1 MTESQELY
9 TTFLGALNESASI
22 NTFKDLFNVVQK
34 SRDQFKPNSSSLNSG
49 SIAKRAAG
57 LILTFPVLVSTA
69 IKIDNAILISKA
81 IERKCVSLLQI
92 LFSAVNLADYS
103 DTSNLYDYLSK
114 FHTNLD
120 SRDVPTLSLDDFIGA
135 MASGMREGAISF
147 DLEPQQVSAI
157 MEELRHINMEAKT
170 AINEGSLEDYNMRKD
185 AWGKMQIQHTI
196 YEGAGEDR
204 MAQYHNQRMAAS
216 KAQEDYWKYKKAE
229 EAKDRQMQR
238 AARGREAYEKDLQA
252 QIAAGNAARKDYERS
267 IQDQIAAGNAAR
279 REYEKDLQLRRTH
292 NYGGSDSA
300 KDFFKDQLLSGDIKK
315 ANELQPTNMA
325 VSFKVIT
332 GDNVNTLTGI
342 VGVKAKIYPVESTEI
357 LNRIADK
364 YQDSNWL
371 FRFIRASTGEL
382 SFWKDI
388 IFSLDKIKK
397 SAVNVAKGSPNAKLF
412 QLLERRA
419 ARNNAKFFKSNDANP
434 ITTLVISQD
443 EVEYLKKYKGV
454 NLNNPGTV
462 NTIFNG
468 YNLMGLV
475 ITNDAA
481 DYADFL
487 FDDGSGNFAR
497 LSYKALEREN
507 KDDSDYK
514 KIVNLLHQ
522 GGRI

>member
-185 AWGKMQIQHTI
+185 AWGKMQIQHEWFKGNKLI
-196 YEGAGEDR
+196 GD
-204 MAQYHNQRMAAS
+204 MSHHDNVFNQYHNQRMASA
-216 KAQEDYWKYKKAE
+216 KAQEDYWKNRAAN
-229 EAKDRQMQR
+229 EAK
-238 AARGREAYEKDLQA
+238 EKMLQA
-252 QIAAGNAARKDYERS
+252 QIKAGDAARK
-267 IQDQIAAGNAAR
+267 
-279 REYEKDLQLRRTH
+279 EYEKDLQLRSTH
-292 NYGGSDSA
+292 NYGGSDNA
-300 KDFFKDQLLSGDIKK
+300 KAFFKDQLLSSDIKK

-332 GDNVNTLTGI
+332 GNNVDTLTGI

-397 SAVNVAKGSPNAKLF
+397 SAVNVAKGSPNARLF

-497 LSYKALEREN
+497 LSYKSLEREN
-507 KDDSDYK
+507 KDDSDFK

>member
-9 TTFLGALNESASI
+9 TTFLGALNESAGI
-22 NTFKDLFNVVQK
+22 DTFRDLFNVVQK
-34 SRDQFKPNSSSLNSG
+34 SRDQFKLNNSAHSSG

-120 SRDVPTLSLDDFIGA
+120 QKDVATLSLDDFIGA

-147 DLEPQQVSAI
+147 DLEPSQVSAI
-157 MEELRHINMEAKT
+157 MEELRHINIEANT
-170 AINEGSLEDYNMRKD
+170 MLNESSLNDYSMKID
-185 AWGKMQIQHTI
+185 SWGKLHIQH
-196 YEGAGEDR
+196 EASNWQNLSSRQAEEDVAAR
-204 MAQYHNQRMAAS
+204 MARDIENGRRHKNS
-216 KAQEDYWKYKKAE
+216 NEV
-229 EAKDRQMQR
+229 KD
-238 AARGREAYEKDLQA
+238 
-252 QIAAGNAARKDYERS
+252 
-267 IQDQIAAGNAAR
+267 
-279 REYEKDLQLRRTH
+279 QL
-292 NYGGSDSA
+292 
-300 KDFFKDQLLSGDIKK
+300 KDQLLSGDVKK

-332 GDNVNTLTGI
+332 NGSVNTLTGVI
-342 VGVKAKIYPVESTEI
+342 GIKAKIYPVESTEI

-371 FRFIRASTGEL
+371 FKFLRVSTGEL
-382 SFWKDI
+382 SFIKDFL
-388 IFSLDKIKK
+388 FSVDKIKK
-397 SAVNVAKGSPNAKLF
+397 SAINVAKNSPNAKLF

-454 NLNNPGTV
+454 NLNNPGTA
-462 NTIFNG
+462 NTIFSG

-481 DYADFL
+481 DYAEFL
-487 FDDGSGNFAR
+487 FDDGSGNFER
-497 LSYKALEREN
+497 ISYQALEREN
-507 KDDSDYK
+507 KDNSDFK

>member
-9 TTFLGALNESASI
+9 TTFLGALNESAGI
-22 NTFKDLFNVVQK
+22 NTFRDLFNVVQN
-34 SRDQFKPNSSSLNSG
+34 SRDKWAKLGTKSLNSG

-57 LILTFPVLVSTA
+57 LILTFPVLVSTS
-69 IKIDNAILISKA
+69 IKIENAILISKA

-92 LFSAVNLADYS
+92 LFSAVNLADYN

-120 SRDVPTLSLDDFIGA
+120 QKDVPTLSLDDFIGA
-135 MASGMREGAISF
+135 MASGMREGAINF
-147 DLEPQQVSAI
+147 NLEPQQVSAI
-157 MEELRHINMEAKT
+157 MEELRHLNIEANT
-170 AINEGSLEDYNMRKD
+170 MLNEVSLNDYNMKVD
-185 AWGKMQIQHTI
+185 SWGKLHIQNESYVDRSQQEYSAI
-196 YEGAGEDR
+196 RQARLAEINERRQRANEREAERRRREAEDR
-204 MAQYHNQRMAAS
+204 LDRMRQQARADFDKEMEGKAS
-216 KAQEDYWKYKKAE
+216 RYVQDIES
-229 EAKDRQMQR
+229 
-238 AARGREAYEKDLQA
+238 REARNRIRA
-252 QIAAGNAARKDYERS
+252 NN
-267 IQDQIAAGNAAR
+267 QDVYG
-279 REYEKDLQLRRTH
+279 H
-292 NYGGSDSA
+292 NYRNGQDA
-300 KDFFKDQLLSGDIKK
+300 HNFFKDQLLSGDVKK

-332 GDNVNTLTGI
+332 GDNVNTLTGVI
-342 VGVKAKIYPVESTEI
+342 GIKAKIYPVESTEI

-371 FRFIRASTGEL
+371 FKFLRMSTGEL
-382 SFWKDI
+382 SFVKDFL
-388 IFSLDKIKK
+388 FSVDKIKK
-397 SAVNVAKGSPNAKLF
+397 SAINVAKGSPNAKLF

-454 NLNNPGTV
+454 NLNSPGAA
-462 NTIFNG
+462 NTIFSG

-487 FDDGSGNFAR
+487 FDDGSGNFER
-497 LSYKALEREN
+497 ISYKALEREN
-507 KDDSDYK
+507 KDDSDFK